1 MSENGL
7 TSSIPEHEKS
17 TSRGFS
23 LKIGEKSQ
31 IEMLADMFLPSADPT
46 SLSQEEKE
54 SLEEGVR
61 NFLSLIANG
70 FASPYDCE
78 LAEAFYAVKCGLGHF
93 DDVQDRMMEILPN
106 LTQDVE
112 FH

>member
-1 MSENGL
+1 
-7 TSSIPEHEKS
+7 
-17 TSRGFS
+17 
-23 LKIGEKSQ
+23 
-31 IEMLADMFLPSADPT
+31 MLADMFLPSADPT
-46 SLSQEEKE
+46 SLSQEEKD

-93 DDVQDRMMEILPN
+93 DDVQARMMEILPN
-106 LTQDVE
+106 LTEEVE